1 MAAEPEST
9 SQVSGALQAL
19 GSRGLAAALRPLNAL
34 GGIADDIREMTADV
48 ARMRHSTD
56 VLPQVAETLETIR
69 TRVDRLDEEVLQM
82 HAAVE
87 GLKRDVDE
95 LLGHADRIPGARR
108 HRRRRA
114 RQLDP

>member
-34 GGIADDIREMTADV
+34 GGIADDIRDMTADV
-48 ARMRHSTD
+48 ARMRRSTD
-56 VLPQVAETLETIR
+56 VLPEVSETLETIR
-69 TRVDRLDEEVLQM
+69 TRVDRLDDEVLHM

-87 GLKRDVDE
+87 ELKSDMKE
-95 LLGHADRIPGARR
+95 LLALADRLPGG
-108 HRRRRA
+108 RRRR
-114 RQLDP
+114 REREQTG